1 MKRASGFEPVGLEL
15 AATGCVECASSHI
28 VHFNDS
34 FSCFPVIGGMTPR
47 VKVMEE

>member
-1 MKRASGFEPVGLEL
+1 MKRASGFEPAGLEL
-15 AATGCVECASSHI
+15 AATDCGVCASSHI

-34 FSCFPVIGGMTPR
+34 FHVFPLFGGMTHR